1 MGQIQSAQDGI
12 SAWPVSSALDTGL
25 RTLRAHDPLIFEGDD
40 ADHLYEVIEGV
51 IRVYKVFYDGRRQIM
66 AFAFPGDIIGLGQAD
81 IYSFDC
87 DALTFARVRTI
98 SKADLLRTVRERP
111 ELGAQMLEMAS
122 REITAAQSL
131 SITLCRKSAIE
142 RVASFLCS
150 LAERR
155 RDIGTSQT
163 LSVPMTRADI
173 ADYLGLTIET
183 VSRNI
188 TKLKSLDVIS
198 LPTPGT
204 VLIHDMK
211 RLKRIGDCEVDTRAA

>member
-1 MGQIQSAQDGI
+1 MGQILPIQASAPVWGAASVLDMGI
-12 SAWPVSSALDTGL
+12 
-25 RTLRAHDPLIFEGDD
+25 RTLRAQDPLIFEGDD
-40 ADHLYEVIEGV
+40 ADHLYEVVEGV
-51 IRVYKVFYDGRRQIM
+51 VRVYKVFYDGRRQIIS
-66 AFAFPGDIIGLGQAD
+66 FAFPGDIIGLGQTD
-81 IYSFDC
+81 TYSFDC
-87 DALTFARVRTI
+87 DALTFARVRAI
-98 SKADLLRTVRERP
+98 PKADLLRTVRERP

-142 RVASFLCS
+142 RVASFLCG

-155 RDIGTSQT
+155 RHTAAGQT

-188 TKLKSLDVIS
+188 TKLKSLQVIS
-198 LPTPGT
+198 LPEPGAI
-204 VLIHDMK
+204 VIHDMK
-211 RLKRIGDCEVDTRAA
+211 QLKRIGDCEAGIQ

>member
-1 MGQIQSAQDGI
+1 MDQIMPVQSGAP
-12 SAWPVSSALDTGL
+12 AWPASLALGTGL
-25 RTLRAHDPLIFEGDD
+25 RTLRAHDPLVFEGDD
-40 ADHLYEVIEGV
+40 VDHLYEVIEGV
-51 IRVYKVFYDGRRQIM
+51 IRVYKVFYDERRRIM
-66 AFAFPGDIIGLGQAD
+66 AFASPGDIIGLGQGD
-81 IYSFDC
+81 TYSFDC

-98 SKADLLRTVRERP
+98 PKADLLRVLRERP
-111 ELGAQMLEMAS
+111 ELGAAMLEMAS
-122 REITAAQSL
+122 REINAARSL

-155 RDIGTSQT
+155 YVIGSSQT
-163 LSVPMTRADI
+163 LSIPMTRAGI

-198 LPTPGT
+198 LPGLGT
-204 VLIHDMK
+204 ILVHGTD
-211 RLKRIGDCEVDTRAA
+211 RLKRIGDCDAGVH